1 MVSQN
6 RNKPYD
12 EFEAKVKELIT
23 LIDEPI
29 TLIDYKVKE
38 FEEKRINERK
48 EEILLAYEEIVP
60 GELQDYIPLERI
72 YGKKWTNAGTKMKDI
87 REELTSRVATT
98 NADINAIKAMRSEKE
113 ETALNFYMENNNL
126 ASAIKYLSDYEIQ
139 KAEILKRKEA
149 EEAARRERELEAERE
164 RIRLEERRRILEE
177 EEIKRKAEKE
187 TVEKLKEV
195 DEEQARL
202 GNCTELVERGSFIT
216 SELKLMERWGWG
228 RKKVK
233 LFLNFLESQKMIERN
248 ANNKRT
254 AITIV
259 NYGFYQDCDLPKEQ
273 QKDSK
278 RTAKEQR
285 RDSTGTAKEHKQERK
300 NERMKEYI
308 DTNVSI
314 KQHSIQSIIDAWNQ
328 LEPYGIKMIYRIN
341 PGSKRCTS
349 LIALLEQFG
358 EEKVIQAVDKVKQ
371 SDFLQGKTDAR
382 FSLNFDWFIKAAWYE
397 LRRICCEKRKEKRW
411 GKRLMQKSFFH
422 G

>member
-1 MVSQN
+1 MQGWIKIHRDLLDNELWSD
-6 RNKPYD
+6 KPFTKGQAWVD
-12 EFEAKVKELIT
+12 L
-23 LIDEPI
+23 L
-29 TLIDYKVKE
+29 
-38 FEEKRINERK
+38 
-48 EEILLAYEEIVP
+48 LLANHRDKNV
-60 GELQDYIPLERI
+60 L
-72 YGKKWTNAGTKMKDI
+72 
-87 REELTSRVATT
+87 
-98 NADINAIKAMRSEKE
+98 
-113 ETALNFYMENNNL
+113 
-126 ASAIKYLSDYEIQ
+126 
-139 KAEILKRKEA
+139 
-149 EEAARRERELEAERE
+149 
-164 RIRLEERRRILEE
+164 
-177 EEIKRKAEKE
+177 
-187 TVEKLKEV
+187 
-195 DEEQARL
+195 L

-371 SDFLQGKTDAR
+371 SDFLQGKTDTR
-382 FSLNFDWFIKAAWYE
+382 FSLNFNWFINPNNFVKVLEGKYDERHDKKPATKNNNNFE
-397 LRRICCEKRKEKRW
+397 RRQYDMDDLESKLLGR
-411 GKRLMQKSFFH
+411 
-422 G
+422 

>member
-1 MVSQN
+1 MQGWIKIHRDLLDNELWSD
-6 RNKPYD
+6 KPFTKGQAWVD
-12 EFEAKVKELIT
+12 L
-23 LIDEPI
+23 L
-29 TLIDYKVKE
+29 
-38 FEEKRINERK
+38 
-48 EEILLAYEEIVP
+48 LLANHRDKNV
-60 GELQDYIPLERI
+60 L
-72 YGKKWTNAGTKMKDI
+72 
-87 REELTSRVATT
+87 
-98 NADINAIKAMRSEKE
+98 
-113 ETALNFYMENNNL
+113 
-126 ASAIKYLSDYEIQ
+126 
-139 KAEILKRKEA
+139 
-149 EEAARRERELEAERE
+149 
-164 RIRLEERRRILEE
+164 
-177 EEIKRKAEKE
+177 
-187 TVEKLKEV
+187 
-195 DEEQARL
+195 L

-341 PGSKRCTS
+341 PGSKRYTS

-371 SDFLQGKTDAR
+371 SDFLQGKTDTR
-382 FSLNFDWFIKAAWYE
+382 FSLNFDWFINPENFEKILDGKYAE
-397 LRRICCEKRKEKRW
+397 KFKKQMKNNNNFERRHYDMDDLESKLLGR
-411 GKRLMQKSFFH
+411 
-422 G
+422 

>member
-1 MVSQN
+1 MQGWIKIHRDLLDNELWSD
-6 RNKPYD
+6 KPFTKGQAWVD
-12 EFEAKVKELIT
+12 L
-23 LIDEPI
+23 L
-29 TLIDYKVKE
+29 
-38 FEEKRINERK
+38 
-48 EEILLAYEEIVP
+48 LLA
-60 GELQDYIPLERI
+60 
-72 YGKKWTNAGTKMKDI
+72 NHKDKNVLI
-87 REELTSRVATT
+87 GSH
-98 NADINAIKAMRSEKE
+98 
-113 ETALNFYMENNNL
+113 
-126 ASAIKYLSDYEIQ
+126 
-139 KAEILKRKEA
+139 
-149 EEAARRERELEAERE
+149 
-164 RIRLEERRRILEE
+164 
-177 EEIKRKAEKE
+177 
-187 TVEKLKEV
+187 
-195 DEEQARL
+195 
-202 GNCTELVERGSFIT
+202 TEMVERGSFIT

-273 QKDSK
+273 QKNSK
-278 RTAKEQR
+278 RTAKEQQ
-285 RDSTGTAKEHKQERK
+285 RDSTGTAKEHKQERM

-382 FSLNFDWFIKAAWYE
+382 FSLNFDWFINPNNFAKILDGKYDE
-397 LRRICCEKRKEKRW
+397 KFKKQMKNNNNFERRHYDMDDLESKLLGR
-411 GKRLMQKSFFH
+411 
-422 G
+422 

>member
-1 MVSQN
+1 MQGWIKIHRDLLDNELWSD
-6 RNKPYD
+6 KPFTKGQAWVD
-12 EFEAKVKELIT
+12 L
-23 LIDEPI
+23 L
-29 TLIDYKVKE
+29 
-38 FEEKRINERK
+38 
-48 EEILLAYEEIVP
+48 LLA
-60 GELQDYIPLERI
+60 
-72 YGKKWTNAGTKMKDI
+72 NHKDKNVLI
-87 REELTSRVATT
+87 GSH
-98 NADINAIKAMRSEKE
+98 
-113 ETALNFYMENNNL
+113 
-126 ASAIKYLSDYEIQ
+126 
-139 KAEILKRKEA
+139 
-149 EEAARRERELEAERE
+149 
-164 RIRLEERRRILEE
+164 
-177 EEIKRKAEKE
+177 
-187 TVEKLKEV
+187 
-195 DEEQARL
+195 
-202 GNCTELVERGSFIT
+202 TEMVERGSFIT

-273 QKDSK
+273 QKNSK
-278 RTAKEQR
+278 GTAKEQQ
-285 RDSTGTAKEHKQERK
+285 RDSRGTAKGHKQERK

-382 FSLNFDWFIKAAWYE
+382 FSLNFDWFINPNNFVKVLEGKYDE
-397 LRRICCEKRKEKRW
+397 RHDKKLTKNNNNFERRQYDMDDLESKLLGR
-411 GKRLMQKSFFH
+411 
-422 G
+422 

>member
-1 MVSQN
+1 MQGWVKIHRDLLDNELWSD
-6 RNKPYD
+6 KPFTKGQAWVD
-12 EFEAKVKELIT
+12 L
-23 LIDEPI
+23 L
-29 TLIDYKVKE
+29 
-38 FEEKRINERK
+38 
-48 EEILLAYEEIVP
+48 LLA
-60 GELQDYIPLERI
+60 
-72 YGKKWTNAGTKMKDI
+72 NHKDKNVLI
-87 REELTSRVATT
+87 GSH
-98 NADINAIKAMRSEKE
+98 
-113 ETALNFYMENNNL
+113 
-126 ASAIKYLSDYEIQ
+126 
-139 KAEILKRKEA
+139 
-149 EEAARRERELEAERE
+149 
-164 RIRLEERRRILEE
+164 
-177 EEIKRKAEKE
+177 
-187 TVEKLKEV
+187 
-195 DEEQARL
+195 
-202 GNCTELVERGSFIT
+202 TEMVERGSFIT

-273 QKDSK
+273 QKNSK
-278 RTAKEQR
+278 RTAKEQQ

-308 DTNVSI
+308 DTDVSI

-371 SDFLQGKTDAR
+371 SDFLQGKTDTR
-382 FSLNFDWFIKAAWYE
+382 FSLNFDWFINPNNFAKILDGKYDE
-397 LRRICCEKRKEKRW
+397 KFKKQMKNNNNFERRHYDMDDLESKLLGR
-411 GKRLMQKSFFH
+411 
-422 G
+422 

>member
-1 MVSQN
+1 MQGLIKIHRDLLDNELWSD
-6 RNKPYD
+6 KPFTKGQAWVD
-12 EFEAKVKELIT
+12 L
-23 LIDEPI
+23 L
-29 TLIDYKVKE
+29 
-38 FEEKRINERK
+38 
-48 EEILLAYEEIVP
+48 LLANHRDKNV
-60 GELQDYIPLERI
+60 L
-72 YGKKWTNAGTKMKDI
+72 
-87 REELTSRVATT
+87 
-98 NADINAIKAMRSEKE
+98 
-113 ETALNFYMENNNL
+113 
-126 ASAIKYLSDYEIQ
+126 
-139 KAEILKRKEA
+139 
-149 EEAARRERELEAERE
+149 
-164 RIRLEERRRILEE
+164 
-177 EEIKRKAEKE
+177 
-187 TVEKLKEV
+187 
-195 DEEQARL
+195 L

-278 RTAKEQR
+278 GTAKEQR

-371 SDFLQGKTDAR
+371 SDFLQGKTDTR
-382 FSLNFDWFIKAAWYE
+382 FSLNFDWFINPDNFEKVLDGKYAE
-397 LRRICCEKRKEKRW
+397 KFKKPTKNNNNFERRQYDMDDLESKLLGR
-411 GKRLMQKSFFH
+411 
-422 G
+422 

>member
-1 MVSQN
+1 MQGWIKIHRDLLDNELWSD
-6 RNKPYD
+6 KPFTKGQAWVD
-12 EFEAKVKELIT
+12 L
-23 LIDEPI
+23 L
-29 TLIDYKVKE
+29 
-38 FEEKRINERK
+38 
-48 EEILLAYEEIVP
+48 LLA
-60 GELQDYIPLERI
+60 
-72 YGKKWTNAGTKMKDI
+72 NHKDKNVLI
-87 REELTSRVATT
+87 GSH
-98 NADINAIKAMRSEKE
+98 
-113 ETALNFYMENNNL
+113 
-126 ASAIKYLSDYEIQ
+126 
-139 KAEILKRKEA
+139 
-149 EEAARRERELEAERE
+149 
-164 RIRLEERRRILEE
+164 
-177 EEIKRKAEKE
+177 
-187 TVEKLKEV
+187 
-195 DEEQARL
+195 
-202 GNCTELVERGSFIT
+202 TEMVERGSFIT

-308 DTNVSI
+308 DTDVSI

-341 PGSKRCTS
+341 QGSKRCTS

-371 SDFLQGKTDAR
+371 SDFLQGKTDTR
-382 FSLNFDWFIKAAWYE
+382 FSLNFDWFINPDNFEKILDGKYAE
-397 LRRICCEKRKEKRW
+397 KFKKPTKNNNNFERRQYDMDDLESKLLGR
-411 GKRLMQKSFFH
+411 
-422 G
+422 

>member
-1 MVSQN
+1 MQGWVKIHRDLLDNELWSD
-6 RNKPYD
+6 KPFTKGQAWVD
-12 EFEAKVKELIT
+12 L
-23 LIDEPI
+23 L
-29 TLIDYKVKE
+29 
-38 FEEKRINERK
+38 
-48 EEILLAYEEIVP
+48 LLA
-60 GELQDYIPLERI
+60 
-72 YGKKWTNAGTKMKDI
+72 NHKDKNVLI
-87 REELTSRVATT
+87 GSH
-98 NADINAIKAMRSEKE
+98 
-113 ETALNFYMENNNL
+113 
-126 ASAIKYLSDYEIQ
+126 
-139 KAEILKRKEA
+139 
-149 EEAARRERELEAERE
+149 
-164 RIRLEERRRILEE
+164 
-177 EEIKRKAEKE
+177 
-187 TVEKLKEV
+187 
-195 DEEQARL
+195 
-202 GNCTELVERGSFIT
+202 TEMVERGSFIT

-273 QKDSK
+273 QKNSK
-278 RTAKEQR
+278 RTAKEQQ

-308 DTNVSI
+308 DTDVSI

-382 FSLNFDWFIKAAWYE
+382 FSLNFDWFINPNNFAKILDGKYDE
-397 LRRICCEKRKEKRW
+397 KFKKQMKNNNNFERRHYDMDDLESKLLGR
-411 GKRLMQKSFFH
+411 
-422 G
+422 

>member
-1 MVSQN
+1 MQGWVKIHRDLLDNELWSD
-6 RNKPYD
+6 KPFTKGQAWVD
-12 EFEAKVKELIT
+12 L
-23 LIDEPI
+23 L
-29 TLIDYKVKE
+29 
-38 FEEKRINERK
+38 
-48 EEILLAYEEIVP
+48 LLA
-60 GELQDYIPLERI
+60 
-72 YGKKWTNAGTKMKDI
+72 NHKDKNVLI
-87 REELTSRVATT
+87 GSH
-98 NADINAIKAMRSEKE
+98 
-113 ETALNFYMENNNL
+113 
-126 ASAIKYLSDYEIQ
+126 
-139 KAEILKRKEA
+139 
-149 EEAARRERELEAERE
+149 
-164 RIRLEERRRILEE
+164 
-177 EEIKRKAEKE
+177 
-187 TVEKLKEV
+187 
-195 DEEQARL
+195 
-202 GNCTELVERGSFIT
+202 TEMVERGSFIT

-273 QKDSK
+273 QKNSK
-278 RTAKEQR
+278 GTAKEQQ

-308 DTNVSI
+308 DTDVSI

-371 SDFLQGKTDAR
+371 SDFLQGKTDTR
-382 FSLNFDWFIKAAWYE
+382 FSLNFDWFINPNNFAKILDGKYDE
-397 LRRICCEKRKEKRW
+397 KFKKQMKNNNNFERRHYDMDDLESKLLGR
-411 GKRLMQKSFFH
+411 
-422 G
+422 

>member
-1 MVSQN
+1 MQGWIKIHRDLLDNELWSD
-6 RNKPYD
+6 KPFTKGQAWVD
-12 EFEAKVKELIT
+12 L
-23 LIDEPI
+23 L
-29 TLIDYKVKE
+29 
-38 FEEKRINERK
+38 
-48 EEILLAYEEIVP
+48 LLANHRDKNV
-60 GELQDYIPLERI
+60 L
-72 YGKKWTNAGTKMKDI
+72 
-87 REELTSRVATT
+87 
-98 NADINAIKAMRSEKE
+98 
-113 ETALNFYMENNNL
+113 
-126 ASAIKYLSDYEIQ
+126 
-139 KAEILKRKEA
+139 
-149 EEAARRERELEAERE
+149 
-164 RIRLEERRRILEE
+164 
-177 EEIKRKAEKE
+177 
-187 TVEKLKEV
+187 
-195 DEEQARL
+195 L

-278 RTAKEQR
+278 GTAKEQR

-371 SDFLQGKTDAR
+371 SDFLQGKTDTR
-382 FSLNFDWFIKAAWYE
+382 FSLNFDWFINPDNFEKILDGKYAE
-397 LRRICCEKRKEKRW
+397 KFKKPTKNNNNFERRQYDMDDLESKLLGR
-411 GKRLMQKSFFH
+411 
-422 G
+422 